1 MDKHSLIHQWI
12 KHCVFLCFFSS
23 TCQNLAIISFLK
35 HSNSLDFTAF
45 VISSLILNMGRQMSV
60 YWYCIS
66 CFRSKALF
74 LAREWI
80 LTMALFSIRCV
91 FLDFSTFSSFRSFV
105 KFDHFLV
112 GIVSKMFFS
121 FDRILSWQNIY
132 SFCFQ
137 AFSTIRKSSWSF
149 SDASKA
155 ESSERS
161 MFKSVSTEQNSIFVK
176 IHLRFG
182 QSFHLS
188 SLFMVSILCACIAFA
203 SIGQFLSIIL

>member
-12 KHCVFLCFFSS
+12 KHCVFLCLFFS
-23 TCQNLAIISFLK
+23 TCQNLAITSFLK

-45 VISSLILNMGRQMSV
+45 VISPLILNMGRQMSI

-66 CFRSKALF
+66 CSRS
-74 LAREWI
+74 R
-80 LTMALFSIRCV
+80 ALFSARGWIFTVALFSMRCV

-112 GIVSKMFFS
+112 RIGSKIFFS

-149 SDASKA
+149 SDASET

-161 MFKSVSTEQNSIFVK
+161 IVKSVSHRTEF
-176 IHLRFG
+176 
-182 QSFHLS
+182 
-188 SLFMVSILCACIAFA
+188 LFL
-203 SIGQFLSIIL
+203 